1 MLRSEDKAEITRLE
15 KLLTEAIHE
24 RCKDS
29 NKIEALARE
38 KSTAKSESNR
48 LQERLQNKE
57 RDLVENETRTSV
69 QIDGLRADKIQLQ
82 KRLDVAEE
90 DLQEERLRFFGK
102 EKEYYA

>member
-1 MLRSEDKAEITRLE
+1 ME
-15 KLLTEAIHE
+15 KLLTEATYE

-29 NKIEALARE
+29 NKIEALERE

-57 RDLVENETRTSV
+57 RDLVENETRTGV
-69 QIDGLRADKIQLQ
+69 QIDGLRADKLQLQ
-82 KRLDVAEE
+82 KQLDVAEE